1 MRIDKQQWESLKN
14 NYSVIKSIKIIEQ
27 LKTKTKDSGFS
38 IDFYGNGTIHFP
50 DYVKV
55 RFKHPIIS
63 ALKAIVDTYELKEYT
78 TSNLFDSNKAG
89 TLLQMYCI
97 KYCFE
102 REKQSIIDTINSIA
116 QQELE
121 LCDEVFIKNDN
132 YTVTKSLL
140 KKYNLLEVP
149 INKNQYSDTM
159 GLKYRSELDYIYCSN
174 TYRYG
179 SNWLTWIFAKEE
191 LTRMQEY
198 FRSLPNKIVVTRND

>member
-1 MRIDKQQWESLKN
+1 MRIDKQKWENLKN
-14 NYSVIKSIKIIEQ
+14 NFSIIKSIRVIEQ

-38 IDFYGNGTIHFP
+38 IDFYGNGAIYFP

-63 ALKAIVDTYELKEYT
+63 AIKAIVDTYELKEYPT
-78 TSNLFDSNKAG
+78 ISLWYTNKAG
-89 TLLQMYCI
+89 TLLQSYCV

-102 REKQSIIDTINSIA
+102 KEKQNIIDTINSIA
-116 QQELE
+116 QRELE

-132 YTVTKSLL
+132 YTVTKCLL

-159 GLKYRSELDYIYCSN
+159 GLKYRYELDYTYHSDI
-174 TYRYG
+174 YRYG
-179 SNWLTWIFAKEE
+179 DNWLTWIFATEE
-191 LTRMQEY
+191 LARMQEY
-198 FRSLPNKIVVTRND
+198 FKNLPNEIIVTRND